1 MLCER
6 YGKIDTIFHS
16 VAKTFVWWPFT
27 FSNNFTWT
35 KDVFLIS
42 HSEREVEME
51 MEVERPIKFFNP
63 LVLFFIN
70 EKFLKAANPEY
81 L

>member
-16 VAKTFVWWPFT
+16 VAKTLFGGHT

>member
-1 MLCER
+1 
-6 YGKIDTIFHS
+6 
-16 VAKTFVWWPFT
+16 
-27 FSNNFTWT
+27 
-35 KDVFLIS
+35 
-42 HSEREVEME
+42 